1 MYQSFLQRYR
11 VSGLSELQS
20 LPAKT
25 FFGRNRIGQGDVLDN
40 AFFIDDPNALLKEG
54 RFPTMP
60 VLIGSNVD
68 EFSMI
73 ELPMYYRFLGITTKE
88 KDLDTALE
96 KKYKECGKALKDEMR
111 SEAQGGIDL
120 QVKIMEL
127 LVFHTSAFRMMEQIS
142 RKCPVYGYRLN
153 YVPALYK
160 GLRGAYHG
168 AELAYF
174 FNNFDKMRIPVTE
187 ENKRQASIIQN
198 DWIAFIK
205 DGEIPNR
212 EKYNDNGKITCY
224 NEKIKSIDFPHKEF
238 IQELLKTDLPE
249 QNRRSDIMNMSEPT
263 GKV

>member
-1 MYQSFLQRYR
+1 MLAVTNFGGDPGNITLVGHCGGGLAALYQFLNPTSSQCFHKLMLLCGNLPSLIDRKSAREMYQSFLQRYR

-127 LVFHTSAFRMMEQIS
+127 LVFHTSAFRMMEQDQQEMPCIWLSVELCSCLIQRAS
-142 RKCPVYGYRLN
+142 RSLSWG
-153 YVPALYK
+153 
-160 GLRGAYHG
+160 GAG
-168 AELAYF
+168 IFL
-174 FNNFDKMRIPVTE
+174 
-187 ENKRQASIIQN
+187 Q
-198 DWIAFIK
+198 
-205 DGEIPNR
+205 
-212 EKYNDNGKITCY
+212 
-224 NEKIKSIDFPHKEF
+224 
-238 IQELLKTDLPE
+238 
-249 QNRRSDIMNMSEPT
+249 
-263 GKV
+263 